1 MNVGQRGDPA
11 GELLPP
17 PDNGKNPFTLSLG
30 FTIPL
35 WTGKYRAGVQ
45 EAADELVAR
54 RHGYRNIRNAM
65 EFSVSDAVV
74 RVQTLDAQIDLFE
87 TALIPQ
93 AEEALRATEAAYET
107 GQLGVLDLL
116 DSERVLLDVRLINAR
131 YYSDY
136 LVALAQLERA
146 IGTSFPQQ

>member
-1 MNVGQRGDPA
+1 
-11 GELLPP
+11 
-17 PDNGKNPFTLSLG
+17 
-30 FTIPL
+30 
-35 WTGKYRAGVQ
+35 
-45 EAADELVAR
+45 
-54 RHGYRNIRNAM
+54 M
-65 EFSVSDAVV
+65 EFSVRDAVV
-74 RVQTLDAQIDLFE
+74 RVQTLDSQIDLFE

-93 AEEALRATEAAYET
+93 AEAALLATEAAYET
-107 GQLGVLDLL
+107 GQLGALDLL